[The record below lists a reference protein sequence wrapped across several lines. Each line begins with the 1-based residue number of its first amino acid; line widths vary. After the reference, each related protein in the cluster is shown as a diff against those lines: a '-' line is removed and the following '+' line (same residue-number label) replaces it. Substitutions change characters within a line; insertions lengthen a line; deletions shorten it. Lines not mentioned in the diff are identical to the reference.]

1 MRILLIDDEVPVTD
15 LLTIYLRQE
24 GHTPRSINWMKG
36 EKILRGLLD
45 DFQPNGVI
53 LDYEMVPS
61 GLEIF
66 SWVKKWGEDTPIVF
80 YTKYSESPP
89 HQKQM
94 KDVGAGPIIAKQEAA
109 RDVLVLLDALKPS

>member
-15 LLTIYLRQE
+15 LLTIYLRQK

-36 EKILRGLLD
+36 EETLRELLD
-45 DFQPNGVI
+45 EFQPNGVI

-66 SWVKKWGEDTPIVF
+66 GWVRSWDENTPIVF

-94 KDVGAGPIIAKQEAA
+94 KDVGADSIIAKREAA
-109 RDVLVLLDALKPS
+109 RDVLVLLDALRPS